1 MRHGSQIRARPR
13 RCAPGVAVVA
23 GVVASLLLPP
33 QVAGAQT
40 TGITL
45 AASATAVAAGDAV
58 TLTARVEPVAAG
70 QPAAILDA
78 AGATVASGTT
88 DAAGELSTTIR
99 PTATVT
105 LHAVSGAA
113 TSADVVVAVVSAVRV
128 HLGAVRLF
136 DTVVVTGSVRP
147 AAGGIRMDVSLI
159 HGGHTVGIRHP
170 VTGSAGNFRTRF
182 RISEPGSYRVRARAA
197 GGGADV
203 GSDVDGPRSTPL
215 PTLRLGSRGVF
226 VALLERRLVALHYR
240 LTGIDRAF
248 DHRTADAVM
257 AFRKVQRLQRT
268 SVVDAAVWRRLADP
282 VVPHARSKTDGFH
295 IEVDQTRQVLYTVDD
310 GAVTN
315 VLHVSTGKPS
325 TPTPDGSFFVR
336 RKIAGYSAHLLYYP
350 SYFDGNRAIHGW
362 PDVPSYAASHG
373 CVRVPYWNARWIFA
387 LAPIGTHVVVYHE

>member
-1 MRHGSQIRARPR
+1 MRQGSLLRARPR
-13 RCAPGVAVVA
+13 RCAPGLAVVA

-45 AASATAVAAGDAV
+45 TASATAVAAGDAV

-78 AGATVASGTT
+78 AGATIASGTT

-99 PTATVT
+99 ATATVT

-113 TSADVVVAVVSAVRV
+113 TSADVVIAVVSAVRV

-136 DTVVVTGSVRP
+136 DIVVVTGSVRP
-147 AAGGIRMDVSLI
+147 AAGGIRMDVSLM
-159 HGGHTVGIRHP
+159 HAGDVVGTRHP

-182 RISEPGSYRVRARAA
+182 PISEPGSYRVRARAA
-197 GGGADV
+197 GGGADL

-215 PTLRLGSRGVF
+215 PTLRTGSRGVF
-226 VALLERRLVALHYR
+226 VALLEHRLVALHYR

-268 SVVDAAVWRRLADP
+268 TVVDATVWRRLADP
-282 VVPHARSKTDGFH
+282 VVPHARIKTNGFH

-325 TPTPDGSFFVR
+325 TPTPDGSFFVS

-373 CVRVPYWNARWIFA
+373 CIRVPYWNARWIFR
-387 LAPIGTHVVVYHE
+387 LAQIGTHVVVYHE